1 MPLGAV
7 HTNERLA
14 RSDSRA
20 SETLAVQQSMSA
32 STKHQSPGAPSI
44 SVIGAPGE
52 TLVDE
57 TSVSASSPAKDFRN
71 FRKRYANQ
79 DGGRAVSADS
89 GSSAGH
95 GDAPQRGSAANV
107 SDIEWEV

>member
-20 SETLAVQQSMSA
+20 SETLAGQQRMSA
-32 STKHQSPGAPSI
+32 PTKPQSPGAPSI
-44 SVIGAPGE
+44 SVIGASGE

-79 DGGRAVSADS
+79 DTDRNVGHRGSLRGVSAVPAS
-89 GSSAGH
+89 VTPIRTG
-95 GDAPQRGSAANV
+95 
-107 SDIEWEV
+107 